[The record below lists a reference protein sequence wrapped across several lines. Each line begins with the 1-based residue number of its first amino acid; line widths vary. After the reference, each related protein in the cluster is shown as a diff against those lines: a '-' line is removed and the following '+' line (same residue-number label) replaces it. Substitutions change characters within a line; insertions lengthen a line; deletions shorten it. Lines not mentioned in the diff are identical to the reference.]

1 MLIRNLNLAKAGKY
15 FDSNGSL
22 NLIAGS
28 NITIN
33 DDLAGNITVS
43 STASGTIDS
52 AAVLSLIDSN
62 YVQARQT
69 PQDFAYSSLTGAPNV
84 LDSTNVNTLITSAV
98 NTLVDGAPGAL
109 DTLNELAAALG
120 NDSNF
125 AGTVTTS
132 LASKLNI
139 SDFDS
144 SFDARLAIK
153 TTDNLTEGSTN
164 EYYTNAKVEA
174 LVDSAYVQLRQTAQ
188 DFAYSSLTGAPNV
201 LDSADV
207 SSIISSD
214 VDSAYVQL
222 RQTPQDF
229 AYSSLTG
236 TPNVLDSADVT
247 SIIDSAYV
255 ENIITATVDSTFVNN
270 LPLNAATFNSQNPS
284 YYLNYQNLTN
294 TPNVLDSADVSSIIT
309 NDVDSAYVQ
318 LRQTQQDFSYSSLT
332 GTPNILDSADVTTVA
347 KAAITAGTG
356 ISITDGVVSVGTDS
370 VTFGSLTTTGDI
382 IVGGNLQVSGTTT
395 TISAENLAVTDNLI
409 YLNDGESSGSPI
421 ASVDVGWAANVNDQ
435 GSYYHVGLFRDAT
448 DATFKVFH
456 EYTPEPDAAVEL
468 NTGHASFKLAPFAAG
483 TLTGQYLGFD
493 SDFGLKTTDDLTE
506 GSTNKYY
513 NDTLVQTLVDSSYVQ
528 LRQTPQDFAY
538 SSLTGA
544 PNVLDSADVIA
555 LVVAGTT
562 DSATIVALVDS
573 NYVQARQD
581 YAYSSLTGTPSILTS
596 LDVSTIIA
604 ADVNDS
610 FINSLT
616 IDADTLGGH
625 DSSYYLNYNN
635 FTNVPNILDSANIS
649 DIIDSAYV
657 SNLFPVGGSSTV
669 IVPVAFAHITLNNYT
684 ANSGTGISWGAYQY
698 SAGNYGYYQF
708 TFDTAQPNANYSVL
722 TDMVVAGDTNISPE
736 VTNRTTTGFRVNFY
750 DNNGT
755 ELQVSSVATYEP
767 IIQVYGST
775 PYQRIAGLVGGY
787 LDSADTVT
795 LITSTVDSAYVQSRQ
810 DFAYSSLTGTPN
822 VLDSTNVNTLIT
834 SAINTLVDGAPDAL
848 NTLNELAAAINDDS
862 NFAAS
867 VTTALGTKL
876 NTADFTTT
884 ANSWLSGKSTSDL
897 TEGTNLYYT
906 DARVT
911 TLVDSA
917 YVQLRQDFAYSSLTG
932 APAVPDFAFTTINI
946 VGQSNLLA
954 DSTADT
960 LTLTAG
966 TGISLTTDPGAKEV
980 VISAQGVDSAATIA
994 IINQTV
1000 DSAYVQLLQSYVGEV
1015 GIDSATAVNIAR
1027 GLVDSAVN
1035 ANTGI
1040 TLNTWTGDAS
1050 TTIFYTNYSTVVGA
1064 ADIIVAVDGIIQR
1077 PTTDYTIS
1085 GGQIIFTSAPDSD
1098 VTVSS
1103 RLVAG
1108 AGNHNWITVTDT
1120 GAANGNRL
1128 FVDCSSAPVTIQ
1140 LPASPS
1146 YGDEIYIVDAEANA
1160 ATNNITINRNGQNID
1175 GVAEDLVVDVDG
1187 AAFILAY
1194 YNATR
1199 GWIFIGR

>member
-52 AAVLSLIDSN
+52 AAVFSLIDSS

-144 SFDARLAIK
+144 SFDARLALK

-207 SSIISSD
+207 SSIISSN

-247 SIIDSAYV
+247 SIIDTTYV

-270 LPLNAATFNSQNPS
+270 LPLDADTFNGQNPS
-284 YYLNYQNLTN
+284 YYLNYTNLTN
-294 TPNVLDSADVSSIIT
+294 KPSILDSADVSSIIVS
-309 NDVDSAYVQ
+309 DVDSAYVQ

-409 YLNDGESSGSPI
+409 YLNDGESSGSPTANI
-421 ASVDVGWAANVNDQ
+421 DVGWAANVNDQ

-448 DATFKVFH
+448 DETFKVFH

-468 NTGHASFKLAPFAAG
+468 NTGHASFKLAPFAAS

-513 NDTLVQTLVDSSYVQ
+513 NDTLVQTLVDSAYVQ

-562 DSATIVALVDS
+562 DSATIIALVDS

-581 YAYSSLTGTPSILTS
+581 FAYSSLTGVPSIPS
-596 LDVSTIIA
+596 DVSSLTDTTGILWDSADTTSVINSTYVNGLNVDAATLGGHDSTYYLNYNNFTNTPNVLDSTNVSAIIT
-604 ADVNDS
+604 ADVDAA
-610 FINSLT
+610 FINALT

-625 DSSYYLNYNN
+625 DSSYYLNYTN
-635 FTNVPNILDSANIS
+635 FTN
-649 DIIDSAYV
+649 
-657 SNLFPVGGSSTV
+657 
-669 IVPVAFAHITLNNYT
+669 
-684 ANSGTGISWGAYQY
+684 
-698 SAGNYGYYQF
+698 
-708 TFDTAQPNANYSVL
+708 
-722 TDMVVAGDTNISPE
+722 
-736 VTNRTTTGFRVNFY
+736 
-750 DNNGT
+750 
-755 ELQVSSVATYEP
+755 
-767 IIQVYGST
+767 
-775 PYQRIAGLVGGY
+775 
-787 LDSADTVT
+787 
-795 LITSTVDSAYVQSRQ
+795 
-810 DFAYSSLTGTPN
+810 TPN

-932 APAVPDFAFTTINI
+932 TPAVPDFAFTTINV
-946 VGQSNLLA
+946 VGQNNVLA
-954 DSTADT
+954 DSIADT

-966 TGISLTTDPGAKEV
+966 TGISLTTDAGAKEV
-980 VISAQGVDSAATIA
+980 VISAQGIDSAATIA

-1015 GIDSATAVNIAR
+1015 GIDSATAVNIAK

-1040 TLNTWTGDAS
+1040 TLNTFTGDAS
-1050 TTIFYTNYSTVVGA
+1050 TVTFNTGYSTTVGA
-1064 ADIIVAVDGIIQR
+1064 SDIIVAVDGIIQR
-1077 PTTDYTIS
+1077 PTTDYNVVS
-1085 GGQIIFTSAPDSD
+1085 GNVVFTTAPDSD

-1108 AGNHNWITVTDT
+1108 AGNHNWITVTNT
-1120 GAANGNRL
+1120 SAANGNRL
-1128 FVDCSSAPVTIQ
+1128 FVDCSSSAVTIQ
-1140 LPASPS
+1140 LPPSPS